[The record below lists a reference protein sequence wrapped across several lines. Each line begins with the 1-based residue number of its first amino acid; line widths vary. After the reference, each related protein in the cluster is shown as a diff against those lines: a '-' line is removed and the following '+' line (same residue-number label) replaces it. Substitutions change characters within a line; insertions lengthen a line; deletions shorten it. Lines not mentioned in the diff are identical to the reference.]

1 MKEKFYT
8 PKLSANKKNEDKTMC
23 ASQANTII
31 QSAQQ
36 IKSRVSSSV
45 IFDLNQKKK
54 NNLKMHPK
62 VQCVLRCIFYL

>member
-1 MKEKFYT
+1 MKESFYT

-54 NNLKMHPK
+54 
-62 VQCVLRCIFYL
+62 II